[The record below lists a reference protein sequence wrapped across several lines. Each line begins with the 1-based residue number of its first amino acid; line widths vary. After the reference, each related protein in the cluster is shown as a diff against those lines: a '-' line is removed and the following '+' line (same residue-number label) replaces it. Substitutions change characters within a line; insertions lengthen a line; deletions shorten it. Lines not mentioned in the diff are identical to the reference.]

1 MKIIFNK
8 TELQKSVGKQKNLG
22 FVPTMGAIHKGHLS
36 LIKRSILSC
45 KKTIVSI
52 YVNKPQFNKES
63 DFKKYPRV
71 LKKDIS
77 ILKKA
82 KVNFLYIPNNKQ
94 IYPAGPSKNIKIT
107 PFSKKLCGK
116 SRPDH
121 FEAVVDVIKRFNDL
135 INPEKIFLGK
145 KDMQQIKIIEDF
157 FQRNKIKTKI
167 IECKTIRDS
176 DGVALSSRNSLLT
189 IKEKKTASSIY
200 KKISMLK
207 NKIIK
212 KKISIKEIKN
222 KIIKIGISKI
232 DYIEILDANNLVKNN
247 KKKKNYKIFIAYY
260 LGITRLI
267 DNI

>member
-1 MKIIFNK
+1 MKIILNK
-8 TELQKSVGKQKNLG
+8 TELQKCIKKQKNLG
-22 FVPTMGAIHKGHLS
+22 FVPTMGAIHMGHLS
-36 LIKRSILSC
+36 LIKRSIFSC

-63 DFKKYPRV
+63 DFKKYPKD

-77 ILKKA
+77 ILKKT

-94 IYPAGPSKNIKIT
+94 IYPNGPNKNVKIT

-116 SRPDH
+116 FRPGH
-121 FEAVVDVIKRFNDL
+121 FKAVVDVIKRFNDL
-135 INPEKIFLGK
+135 IKPKKIFLGK

-157 FQRNKIKTKI
+157 FQKNKIKTKI
-167 IECKTIRDS
+167 VECKTIRES
-176 DGVALSSRNSLLT
+176 NGIALSSRNSLLT
-189 IKEKKTASSIY
+189 LKEKKIASLIY

-207 NKIIK
+207 NKIVK

-222 KIIKIGISKI
+222 IIIKIGISKI
-232 DYIEILDANNLVKNN
+232 DYIEVLDANNLVKNN
-247 KKKKNYKIFIAYY
+247 KKKNNYKIFIAYY
-260 LGITRLI
+260 LGTTRFI